1 MWEQVFSTGAYMA
14 HGHCYLWQT
23 PLVALHVTSDALT
36 AIAYFSIPAMIGYF
50 TRQHPAP
57 RLNRVFQLFAAFIFA
72 CGLGHLLEILTLWY
86 PLYWLS
92 GIEQAGTALI
102 SCYTAAQLWLLLPY
116 FLTLKTPE
124 ELALVNEQLRAEI
137 AQKVAAKAAL
147 RQANAELENRVQ
159 AQTKQLRMRTQ
170 QLERLNRLQG
180 RLLALSRR
188 QAAALVRA
196 KEEAQRASQA
206 KSAFLA
212 SMSHELR
219 TPLHAILGYAQLLRQ
234 APESWAN
241 AATYLTTIERG
252 GKYLLSLINDVLDM
266 AKIEA
271 GTLEV
276 AVSTVNLQSLV
287 QEWQGLMA
295 ARFRQKGL
303 ALQVV
308 MAPDLPV
315 AIRSDYRK
323 LYQIG
328 LNLLSNALKF
338 TQTGEVLL
346 ELSTQGD
353 RLLLSVWDTGPGI
366 AAADLRKIFEG
377 FYRSAV
383 TTQIEGTGLGL
394 SLSRKL
400 AQVLGGDVAVIS
412 EEGCGSGFVVNLHHV
427 PGPNSQMET
436 EGETRLP
443 RLAPGEAAPRILA
456 VDDNGDNLDLL
467 AQVLTAVGFTVDKA
481 STAAEAIAQF
491 RHAPPQLVLM
501 DWNIPGCNTTEV
513 ATQFTEVPVVAVT
526 ADVFAEIGWPF
537 CDVLI
542 KPWSVADLLAMLAK
556 HLGVRYTAVNDEPTA
571 AIAIEEVDCTRLQEM
586 PRAWR
591 EALIRAATIGSDRE
605 VLQLLAE
612 LPETHRPLRIAL
624 ESLTH
629 ALRFSEI
636 LAHLAAIPVSP

>member
-1 MWEQVFSTGAYMA
+1 MWEQIFRTGAYMA

-36 AIAYFSIPAMIGYF
+36 AIAYFSIPAMLWHF
-50 TRQHPAP
+50 THQRPAP
-57 RLNRVFQLFAAFIFA
+57 RLNKVFQLFAAFIFA

-86 PLYWLS
+86 PFYWLS

-102 SCYTAAQLWLLLPY
+102 SCYTAAQLWVLLPY

-124 ELALVNEQLRAEI
+124 ELALVNEQLRAEM

-206 KSAFLA
+206 KSTFLA
-212 SMSHELR
+212 GMSHELR

-241 AATYLTTIERG
+241 AATYLTTIERA
-252 GKYLLSLINDVLDM
+252 GKYLLSLINDVLDI

-276 AVSTVNLQSLV
+276 AVSTVHLQSLV

-303 ALQVV
+303 TLRVV
-308 MAPDLPV
+308 LAPDLPV

-383 TTQIEGTGLGL
+383 TAQIEGTGLGL
-394 SLSRKL
+394 SLTRKL

-412 EEGCGSGFVVNLHHV
+412 EEGCGSGFVVNLCHV
-427 PGPNSQMET
+427 PAPNSQMER

-467 AQVLTAVGFTVDKA
+467 AQVLTTVGFTVDKA

-513 ATQFTEVPVVAVT
+513 AAQFTGVPVVAVT

-537 CDVLI
+537 CEVLI

-556 HLGVRYTAVNDEPTA
+556 HLGVRYTAVNDEPIE

-586 PRAWR
+586 PLAWR

-612 LPETHRPLRIAL
+612 LPESHRSLRIAL

-629 ALRFSEI
+629 ALRFSEL
-636 LAHLAAIPVSP
+636 LAHLAAIPA